1 MAPKDF
7 LRIVNLLSKSQKLRL
22 LTFAFLRVLS
32 NLLDIAAL
40 AGIALLATAFSSYT
54 STSGSVAP
62 INVPILGSVVI
73 GEREAVLIA
82 LGVALLFLI
91 KSVFS
96 ILLQLSTT
104 LTVAEIETSIAER
117 LTREFFRPSGGNSG
131 EVIETVS
138 KFQSNIL
145 VSSAG
150 IANTLNAGIGL
161 VTEASL
167 ALALIAVFV
176 VVNPAVTAV
185 TLLYFGVVLGGL
197 NYLMNNRIKRNSY
210 RIVEG
215 SQGSLTAS
223 RDLFGVRKEVLLAG
237 EGEGWIQKIVSA
249 KRLAA
254 FSTGLNFVLTS
265 LPRYF
270 LETALVMGL
279 FSFLGGVILFSDL
292 ASQAVTVAVFLA
304 GGLRLVAAILPLQL
318 SFNGIIAAAATAR
331 EALEILYSIP
341 GVSPVG
347 GGSSH
352 VSFRADANPVLTFDK
367 VTFSYGSD
375 APAVSNVS
383 FEVIKNTKTA
393 IVGPSGAGKS
403 TLFDIATGFRAPTS
417 GEVRIGN
424 QPIREMLDGASG
436 QIGMVPQRSHLIS
449 GTLAQNVSL
458 VPHAETDIE
467 KATRCMR
474 EAGLESFVLNG
485 SKDLEIE
492 VTPDAGQLSGGEIQ
506 RLGLARALYR
516 DPKIL
521 FLDEAT
527 SALDAETESKI
538 SKVLDLLRSQM
549 TVVLIAHRLSTVM
562 NADKIIYLDKGEV
575 VAQGTFAE
583 LKKQVPDF
591 AKAVQLMDLGE
602 SPSLERV
609 TGIEPA

>member
-1 MAPKDF
+1 MRPKEY

-22 LTFAFLRVLS
+22 ITFAFLRVLA

-40 AGIALLATAFSSYT
+40 AGVALLATAFSNYT
-54 STSGSVAP
+54 STGGSVAP
-62 INVPILGSVVI
+62 ISVPVLGSLVI
-73 GEREAVLIA
+73 GEREAVLLA
-82 LGVALLFLI
+82 LGVAGLFLI
-91 KSVFS
+91 KSVFA

-104 LTVAEIETSIAER
+104 LAVAEIETSLAER
-117 LTREFFRPSGGNSG
+117 LTREFFSPVGKYSVRSR
-131 EVIETVS
+131 ETVS

-167 ALALIAVFV
+167 AVALIVVFTL
-176 VVNPAVTAV
+176 VNPVVTAV
-185 TLLYFGVVLGGL
+185 TLLYFGIVLGGL
-197 NYLMNNRIKRNSY
+197 NYLMNFRIKRNSY

-215 SQGSLTAS
+215 SQSSLTSS

-237 EGEGWIQKIVSA
+237 QSEVWIQKIISA
-249 KRLAA
+249 KRLSA

-265 LPRYF
+265 LPRYL
-270 LETALVMGL
+270 LETALVIGL
-279 FSFLGGVILFSDL
+279 FSFLGGVIIFSDL

-318 SFNGIIAAAATAR
+318 SFNGIIAAAATAK
-331 EALEILYSIP
+331 EALEILYSI
-341 GVSPVG
+341 SKDSRKG
-347 GGSSH
+347 GTTSQVNFDS
-352 VSFRADANPVLTFDK
+352 DANPILIFDN
-367 VTFSYGSD
+367 VTFSYGTDGPAISD
-375 APAVSNVS
+375 VS
-383 FEVIKNTKTA
+383 FQVSKNTKTA

-403 TLFDIATGFRAPTS
+403 TIFDIATGFRTPTS
-417 GEVRIGN
+417 GVALIGN
-424 QPIREMLDGASG
+424 RPIGQLLEAASG
-436 QIGMVPQRSHLIS
+436 QVGIVPQRSYLVT
-449 GTLAQNVSL
+449 GTLAENVSL
-458 VPHAETDIE
+458 VPLAETDIE
-467 KATRCMR
+467 KARRCLS
-474 EAGLESFVLNG
+474 EAGLDAFVRNSPMGL
-485 SKDLEIE
+485 DLE
-492 VTPDAGQLSGGEIQ
+492 VTPDSGQLSGGEIQ

-538 SKVLDLLRSQM
+538 SKVLDSLRSQM

-562 NADKIIYLDKGEV
+562 NADKIIYLDKGKV

-583 LKKQVPDF
+583 LKQQVPDF

-602 SPSLERV
+602 
-609 TGIEPA
+609 

>member
-104 LTVAEIETSIAER
+104 LTVAEIETSLAER
-117 LTREFFRPSGGNSG
+117 LTREFFRPSGGNSE

-150 IANTLNAGIGL
+150 IANALNAGIGL

-167 ALALIAVFV
+167 ALALIAVFI

-197 NYLMNNRIKRNSY
+197 NYLMNYRIKRNSY

-304 GGLRLVAAILPLQL
+304 GGLRLVAAIVPLQL

-341 GVSPVG
+341 GASPVG

-352 VSFRADANPVLTFDK
+352 VSFHADANPVLTFDK

-403 TLFDIATGFRAPTS
+403 TLFDIAIGFRAPTS

-458 VPHAETDIE
+458 VPLAETDIE

-538 SKVLDLLRSQM
+538 SKVLDSLRSQM

-562 NADKIIYLDKGEV
+562 NADKIIYLDNGEV

-602 SPSLERV
+602 
-609 TGIEPA
+609 

>member
-104 LTVAEIETSIAER
+104 LTVAEIETSLAER

-197 NYLMNNRIKRNSY
+197 NYLMNYRIKRNSY

-304 GGLRLVAAILPLQL
+304 GGLRLVAAIVPLQL

-352 VSFRADANPVLTFDK
+352 VSFHGDANPVLTFDK
-367 VTFSYGSD
+367 VTFRYGSD

-458 VPHAETDIE
+458 VPLAETDIE

-538 SKVLDLLRSQM
+538 SKVLDSLRSQM

-562 NADKIIYLDKGEV
+562 NADKIIYLDKGKV

-602 SPSLERV
+602 
-609 TGIEPA
+609 

>member
-54 STSGSVAP
+54 STVGSVAP
-62 INVPILGSVVI
+62 IDVPILGSVVI

-82 LGVALLFLI
+82 LGVASLFLV
-91 KSVFS
+91 KSIFS
-96 ILLQLSTT
+96 IFLQLSTT
-104 LTVAEIETSIAER
+104 LTVAEIETSLAER
-117 LTREFFRPSGGNSG
+117 LTREFFRPSRDNSG
-131 EVIETVS
+131 RIVETVS

-167 ALALIAVFV
+167 ALALIAVFI
-176 VVNPAVTAV
+176 VVNPAVTAA
-185 TLLYFGVVLGGL
+185 TLLYFGIVLGGL
-197 NYLMNNRIKRNSY
+197 NYLMNYRIKRNSY

-215 SQGSLTAS
+215 SQGSLTSS

-237 EGEGWIQKIVSA
+237 ESEGWIQKIISA

-341 GVSPVG
+341 GISPIG
-347 GGSSH
+347 GGSSQF
-352 VSFRADANPVLTFDK
+352 SFDADANPVLTFNK
-367 VTFSYGSD
+367 VTFSYGSG
-375 APAVSNVS
+375 APAISNVS
-383 FEVIKNTKTA
+383 FEVSKNTKTA

-403 TLFDIATGFRAPTS
+403 TIFDIATGFRVPTS
-417 GEVRIGN
+417 GDARIGN
-424 QPIREMLDGASG
+424 QAIGQMLDGAAG

-449 GTLAQNVSL
+449 GTLAENVSL
-458 VPHAETDIE
+458 VPLVETDLE
-467 KATRCMR
+467 KASRCMR
-474 EAGLESFVLNG
+474 EAGLESFVQNG

-538 SKVLDLLRSQM
+538 SKVLDSLRSKM

-562 NADKIIYLDKGEV
+562 NADKIIYLDKGKV

-602 SPSLERV
+602 
-609 TGIEPA
+609 

>member
-104 LTVAEIETSIAER
+104 LTVAEIETSLAER

-197 NYLMNNRIKRNSY
+197 NYLMNHRIKRNSY

-223 RDLFGVRKEVLLAG
+223 RDLFGVRKEILLAG

-352 VSFRADANPVLTFDK
+352 VSFHGDANPVLTFDK
-367 VTFSYGSD
+367 VTFRYGSD

-458 VPHAETDIE
+458 VPLAETDIE

-538 SKVLDLLRSQM
+538 SKVLDSLRSQM

-562 NADKIIYLDKGEV
+562 NADKIIYLDNGEV

-602 SPSLERV
+602 
-609 TGIEPA
+609 

>member
-104 LTVAEIETSIAER
+104 LTVAEIETSLAER

-167 ALALIAVFV
+167 GLALIAVFV

-197 NYLMNNRIKRNSY
+197 NYLMNHRIKRNSY

-341 GVSPVG
+341 GASPVG

-352 VSFRADANPVLTFDK
+352 VSFHADANPVLTFDK
-367 VTFSYGSD
+367 VTFRYGSD

-458 VPHAETDIE
+458 VPLAETDIE

-538 SKVLDLLRSQM
+538 SKVLDSLRSQM

-602 SPSLERV
+602 
-609 TGIEPA
+609 

>member
-1 MAPKDF
+1 MRPKEF
-7 LRIVNLLSKSQKLRL
+7 LRIVNLLTKSQKLRL
-22 LTFAFLRVLS
+22 LSFSLLRVLS

-40 AGIALLATAFSSYT
+40 AGIALLATSFSSYA
-54 STSGSVAP
+54 SSSGSVAP
-62 INVPILGSVVI
+62 ISVPVLGPVVI

-82 LGVALLFLI
+82 FGVASLFLI

-104 LTVAEIETSIAER
+104 LTVAEIETSIAEK
-117 LTREFFRPSGGNSG
+117 LTREFFRPSSDNDGRT
-131 EVIETVS
+131 VDTVS

-167 ALALIAVFV
+167 ALALIGVFV
-176 VVNPAVTAV
+176 IVNPVVTAV
-185 TLLYFGVVLGGL
+185 TLLYFAVVLGGL
-197 NYLMNNRIKRNSY
+197 NYLMNHRIKRNSY

-215 SQGSLTAS
+215 SQSSLTAS

-237 EGEGWIQKIVSA
+237 ESEVWIQKIISA
-249 KRLAA
+249 KRLSA
-254 FSTGLNFVLTS
+254 FSKGLNFVLSS

-270 LETALVMGL
+270 LETALVIGL

-304 GGLRLVAAILPLQL
+304 GGLRLVAAILPMQL
-318 SFNGIIAAAATAR
+318 SFNGMIAAAATAR
-331 EALEILYSIP
+331 EALEILYS
-341 GVSPVG
+341 VQL
-347 GGSSH
+347 GSLKNDASSQFH
-352 VSFRADANPVLTFDK
+352 FDSDANPILTFDK
-367 VTFSYGSD
+367 VTFSYGSG
-375 APAVSNVS
+375 APAISNVS
-383 FEVIKNTKTA
+383 FEIIKNTKTA

-403 TLFDIATGFRAPTS
+403 TIFDIAGGFRSPTS
-417 GEVRIGN
+417 GGARIGN
-424 QPIREMLDGASG
+424 QPIRQMLNEAKG
-436 QIGMVPQRSHLIS
+436 QIGMVPQRSHLVS
-449 GTLAQNVSL
+449 GTLAENVSL
-458 VPHAETDIE
+458 VPLAETDLE
-467 KATRCMR
+467 KVIRCLQK
-474 EAGLESFVLNG
+474 AGLESFVQNG
-485 SKDLEIE
+485 AKDLEIE

-538 SKVLDLLRSQM
+538 SKVLDSLRSQM

-562 NADKIIYLDKGEV
+562 NADKIIYMDKGKI

-583 LKKQVPDF
+583 LKQQVPDF
-591 AKAVQLMDLGE
+591 AKAVELMDLGE
-602 SPSLERV
+602 
-609 TGIEPA
+609 

>member
-104 LTVAEIETSIAER
+104 LTVAEIETSLAER
-117 LTREFFRPSGGNSG
+117 LTREFFRPSGGNSE

-150 IANTLNAGIGL
+150 IANALNAGIGL

-167 ALALIAVFV
+167 AVALIAVFV

-197 NYLMNNRIKRNSY
+197 NYLMNYRIKRNSY

-352 VSFRADANPVLTFDK
+352 VSFHEDANPVLTFDK

-403 TLFDIATGFRAPTS
+403 TLFDIAIGFRAPTS

-458 VPHAETDIE
+458 VPLAETDIE

-527 SALDAETESKI
+527 SALDAKTESKI
-538 SKVLDLLRSQM
+538 SKVLDSLRSQM

-602 SPSLERV
+602 
-609 TGIEPA
+609 

>member
-104 LTVAEIETSIAER
+104 LTVAEIETSLAER
-117 LTREFFRPSGGNSG
+117 LTREFFRPSGGNSE

-150 IANTLNAGIGL
+150 IANALNAGIGL

-167 ALALIAVFV
+167 ALALIAVFI

-197 NYLMNNRIKRNSY
+197 NYLMNYRIKRNSY

-304 GGLRLVAAILPLQL
+304 GGLRLVAAIVPLQL

-352 VSFRADANPVLTFDK
+352 VSFHGDANPVLTFDK

-403 TLFDIATGFRAPTS
+403 TLFDIAIGFRAPTS

-458 VPHAETDIE
+458 VPLAETDIE

-538 SKVLDLLRSQM
+538 SKVLDSLRSQM

-562 NADKIIYLDKGEV
+562 NADKIIYLDNGEV

-602 SPSLERV
+602 
-609 TGIEPA
+609 